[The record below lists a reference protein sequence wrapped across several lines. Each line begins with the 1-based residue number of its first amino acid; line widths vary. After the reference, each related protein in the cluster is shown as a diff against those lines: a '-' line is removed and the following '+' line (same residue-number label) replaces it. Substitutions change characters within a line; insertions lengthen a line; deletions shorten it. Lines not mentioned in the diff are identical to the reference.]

1 MPRFRHNAV
10 RIPSNICLF
19 FVRTGQEMSDAN
31 NNVVSPRSSK
41 KLRTSLEEESRPFK
55 DEDKVV
61 EEPEEREEPEAEA
74 TKAKAKTSFKALGN
88 VVLAMQ
94 RFKASLNPT
103 YTYGKQ
109 TPSRSASPSLASTRS
124 GGGTIYSTG
133 GAEHG
138 EMAQT
143 SKLAHVDRGH
153 RASLLLA
160 RLPDVPTREDEEGVM
175 TPAK

>member
-1 MPRFRHNAV
+1 MPD
-10 RIPSNICLF
+10 
-19 FVRTGQEMSDAN
+19 G

-41 KLRTSLEEESRPFK
+41 KLRTSLEEDDVPFK
-55 DEDKVV
+55 DGDKVIDQ
-61 EEPEEREEPEAEA
+61 PAGGEAP
-74 TKAKAKTSFKALGN
+74 KPKAKTSFKALGN

-109 TPSRSASPSLASTRS
+109 TPSRSASPSLVSTRS
-124 GGGTIYSTG
+124 GGGTS

-138 EMAQT
+138 ETAQT
-143 SKLAHVDRGH
+143 SKLAYSDRGH

-160 RLPDVPTREDEEGVM
+160 RLPDVPAPADEEG
-175 TPAK
+175 TPNH